1 MVVLFDVEFKLYL
14 LWLGSSFEDEDIR
27 SIGFSLILNQRFLKF
42 IVEFKV
48 ASRKD
53 LEDWVTIIFEEKQVI
68 VGLIFSFDVGKA
80 LSSKKAFIVSLR
92 LETLDQDALSKF
104 QVRVEFLF
112 WHSKDIYQT
121 ININLNKSLGHSMLP
136 VNNIGKSFIFFCFF
150 QFFWKKVYEICK
162 RLDNQRICSL
172 K

>member
-68 VGLIFSFDVGKA
+68 VGLIFSFDVSKA

-121 ININLNKSLGHSMLP
+121 ININLNKSLGPSMLIVCVP
-136 VNNIGKSFIFFCFF
+136 QKLPFLGFSFFFS
-150 QFFWKKVYEICK
+150 K
-162 RLDNQRICSL
+162 RIYQIRTTLGNRRNCSL